1 MTPDYMQLA
10 IAQARKAVGN
20 VSPNPAVGAVIVNN
34 GKIIGEGCTQPP
46 GSAHAEIMALKQASE
61 AARGAAMYVT
71 LEPCCHYGRTPPCTK
86 AIIESGI
93 SEVHMAMLDPNPLV
107 LGKGK
112 TELERSGIGTRVGE
126 RGQEAQDINEYYVK
140 YITTKRPFVTAK
152 FAMSLDGKIATKT
165 FDSKWISNDQSR
177 EYVHHVRWAADAIM
191 VGVNT
196 ILRDDPQL
204 TARIGEKVRSP
215 LRVIID
221 SHGQTPLQAKALQP
235 PGKALIA
242 TTTSIEPNRAKQYAD
257 IGAEVIALPPQNGL
271 VDIGELLKKLGER
284 QICSVLVEGG
294 GTLIGSLFDL
304 GLMDKVLAFIAPII
318 IGGRE
323 AITPVVG
330 KGVESVAEALRLSR
344 VRVER
349 FGDDIMVSGYT
360 R

>member
-1 MTPDYMQLA
+1 
-10 IAQARKAVGN
+10 
-20 VSPNPAVGAVIVNN
+20 
-34 GKIIGEGCTQPP
+34 
-46 GSAHAEIMALKQASE
+46 
-61 AARGAAMYVT
+61 
-71 LEPCCHYGRTPPCTK
+71 
-86 AIIESGI
+86 
-93 SEVHMAMLDPNPLV
+93 
-107 LGKGK
+107 
-112 TELERSGIGTRVGE
+112 
-126 RGQEAQDINEYYVK
+126 
-140 YITTKRPFVTAK
+140 
-152 FAMSLDGKIATKT
+152 AT
-165 FDSKWISNDQSR
+165 
-177 EYVHHVRWAADAIM
+177 DAIM

-204 TARIGEKVRSP
+204 TARIGEKVRFP

-221 SHGQTPLQAKALQP
+221 SHGQTPLRAKALQP

-242 TTTSIEPNRAKQYAD
+242 TTTSIEPNRAKQYAG
-257 IGAEVIALPPQNGL
+257 IGAEVIALPPLNGL

-304 GLMDKVLAFIAPII
+304 GLVDKVLAFIAPII

-323 AITPVVG
+323 AITPVAG